1 MTEHESIRDML
12 ALAAAGVLG
21 PEEIRLVEQHASTCE
36 ACRRELET
44 WAGYTQGLRKLPQ
57 PQAPEGLLE
66 RTRARILQE
75 REAAAEK
82 RRHELR
88 LAALAAFGWMAS
100 FTLWFIV
107 RGFTGGTLI
116 VVGANL
122 GSGWTWLTMS
132 AVLSWA
138 TAGAAVLVLGRGEV
152 RRFL

>member
-1 MTEHESIRDML
+1 MTEHEAVRELL

-21 PEEIRLVEQHASTCE
+21 PEELRRIEQHASTCE

-57 PQAPEGLLE
+57 PSAPQGLLE

-75 REAAAEK
+75 HAAAAEK
-82 RRHELR
+82 TRHELR
-88 LAALAAFGWMAS
+88 VAALAVFGWMAS
-100 FTLWFIV
+100 FALWFIV

-116 VVGANL
+116 VLGANL
-122 GSGWTWLTMS
+122 SNGWTWVAVS
-132 AVLSWA
+132 AALSWA
-138 TAGAAVLVLGRGEV
+138 TAGTAALMLSRHEM